1 MTRLTPPLC
10 FLSLLLILI
19 ISCTKEESQ
28 EELLL
33 NGLEQAGISLAD
45 KEAVLIIPGAGCD
58 GCISGAQYFVIDN
71 LDSLRQFA
79 VIFTGIGSKKA
90 LKVQLGEHTFW
101 HKSVYIDSADW
112 VYLPEITDVYP
123 TIAYLGDLKID
134 SIVYQSPENPMALD
148 EMKLFL
154 QGTK

>member
-1 MTRLTPPLC
+1 MTRLINTL
-10 FLSLLLILI
+10 F
-19 ISCTKEESQ
+19 ISGLVLAFFVSCAKEKSR

-33 NGLEQAGISLAD
+33 NGLRQAGISLAN

-58 GCISGAQYFVIDN
+58 GCISGAQYFVIDH

-79 VIFTGIGSKKA
+79 VVFTGIGSKKA

-148 EMKLFL
+148 EMKVFL
-154 QGTK
+154 QSTK